1 MVTKNSQLLHHN
13 SKPKL
18 QIPTPITT
26 TKHNH
31 PRIDF
36 PTK

>member
-1 MVTKNSQLLHHN
+1 MVTKNSQLPHHN
-13 SKPKL
+13 NKPKP

-31 PRIDF
+31 PRTDL